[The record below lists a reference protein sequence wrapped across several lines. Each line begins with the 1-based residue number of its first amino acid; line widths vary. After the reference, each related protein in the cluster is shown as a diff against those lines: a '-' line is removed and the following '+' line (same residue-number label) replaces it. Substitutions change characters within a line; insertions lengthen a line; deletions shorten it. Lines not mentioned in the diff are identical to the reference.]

1 MKENKNNCLNE
12 NINEPHVHSDESQVL
27 YNWYGK
33 PNEITKPVLFF
44 CAGVTI
50 TIIVGLIIQRFF

>member
-1 MKENKNNCLNE
+1 MKENKNV
-12 NINEPHVHSDESQVL
+12 NEPHVHSDESQVL

-50 TIIVGLIIQRFF
+50 TIIAVIIIHKFF